1 MDHGGTEGDPPAMPG
16 WKRLQEGD
24 GAPDVCPSC
33 GGPAPVPLQVCV
45 SALLSRDPHTTSSSS
60 WTPGLLMLTGVLQ
73 PHLSPEECPLETL
86 RNTERH

>member
-33 GGPAPVPLQVCV
+33 GGPAPVPLQVCLCTVVPGPSHNQQFQLDSGSPDADRCPATSPVPRGV
-45 SALLSRDPHTTSSSS
+45 SSGNS
-60 WTPGLLMLTGVLQ
+60 
-73 PHLSPEECPLETL
+73 EE
-86 RNTERH
+86 H